1 METNLGPSVFDDV
14 EPIEAIDIASH
25 GTVIMDILMAA
36 KNPVPFEKLVGI
48 FVSNSFDIDQFAKA
62 YAQLIVWKFIV
73 NEDDMVRIG
82 TDEEVASTD
91 IFNRLI
97 GKMPSRS

>member
-1 METNLGPSVFDDV
+1 METNLRPSVFDDASPEEV
-14 EPIEAIDIASH
+14 IDITLN

-36 KNPVPFEKLVGI
+36 KNPVPFEKLIGT
-48 FVSNSFDIDQFAKA
+48 FLSNSFDPVQFAKA

-73 NEDDMVRIG
+73 NEDDMVRLG
-82 TDEEVASTD
+82 NDEEVASTD
-91 IFNRLI
+91 IFNKLI

>member
-1 METNLGPSVFDDV
+1 MEPNLGPSVFHDASP
-14 EPIEAIDIASH
+14 EEALDIALH
-25 GTVIMDILMAA
+25 GTVIMDILKTA
-36 KNPVPFEKLVGI
+36 KHPVPFEKLVGI

-62 YAQLIVWKFIV
+62 YAQMIVWKFIV
-73 NEDDMVRIG
+73 NEDDMVRMG

-91 IFNRLI
+91 IFDRLI

>member
-1 METNLGPSVFDDV
+1 METNLEPSVFDDV
-14 EPIEAIDIASH
+14 EPNEALDIAVQ
-25 GTVIMDILMAA
+25 GRVIMETLMRA
-36 KNPVPFEKLVGI
+36 KHPVPFERLVGI
-48 FVSNSFDIDQFAKA
+48 FVSTSFDQVQFAKA

-73 NEDDMVRIG
+73 NEDDMVRMG

-91 IFNRLI
+91 TFEKLI

>member
-1 METNLGPSVFDDV
+1 MEPNLGPSVFDDV
-14 EPIEAIDIASH
+14 EPKEAIDIAVQ
-25 GTVIMDILMAA
+25 GRVIMETLMAA
-36 KNPVPFEKLVGI
+36 KHPIPFEKLVMI
-48 FVSNSFDIDQFAKA
+48 FVSTSFDIDQFAKA

-73 NEDDMVRIG
+73 NEDDMVRTG

-91 IFNRLI
+91 IFNKLV